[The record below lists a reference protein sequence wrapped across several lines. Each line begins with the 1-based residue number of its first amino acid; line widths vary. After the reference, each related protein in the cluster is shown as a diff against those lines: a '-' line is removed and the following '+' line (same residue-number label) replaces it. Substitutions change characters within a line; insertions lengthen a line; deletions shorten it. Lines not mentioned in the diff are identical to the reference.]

1 VNLRAKL
8 VALFAGVVILVT
20 ALVTWSVTA
29 FTRSVFERLDAERT
43 GALVAQFRRE
53 FARRGEEVERRVN
66 ALAAADGTLRL
77 AAEVWRSAP
86 DYSAFVNDAA
96 GLATTYGLD
105 FLEIAADDGTII
117 SSAEWPARFGYKEEW
132 LLEPAAATTPGAFLR
147 RVDLPDPAGAGLAL
161 EWLRSVS
168 AGEGK
173 ILLVGGQK
181 LDREFLASLVL
192 PEGMR
197 ALLYRDAGTGRGSI
211 IGALGDSEAAR
222 LLPIVAQARRDPH
235 ERSVIVNWSDGA
247 ASAESFEIIPL
258 EGRRGEVLGMFLVG
272 SSRRARAELEQRIRL
287 AALMIA
293 SVGILASIALS
304 GWAAGRVTRPVE
316 RLAGAAR
323 QVASG
328 RWDTRVEASS
338 SDELGQLAQAF
349 NLMTGQLIEQR
360 DRLMQAE
367 RVAAWRELARRLA
380 HELKNP
386 LFPLQITVENMVRAR
401 TGHPEQFDEVFR
413 EGTATLLAEMANLQ
427 TIIWRFSDFAK
438 MPTPQLQPVDVDEVV
453 RRSARLCEAQIQA
466 PGKPPVA
473 LKLELG
479 TGGET
484 IQADPDL
491 LHRAVQN
498 LLLNALDA
506 MPAGGTLLVR
516 SGPTAGG
523 VRLEISDTG
532 KGLTPEERER
542 LFTPYYTSKQ
552 HGTGLGLAIV
562 QSIVSDHG
570 GRVSVESEP
579 GRGTT
584 FRIELP
590 ARPAATP
597 PGTAPAKLPGPPG
610 TQA

>member
-1 VNLRAKL
+1 MNLRAKL

-29 FTRSVFERLDAERT
+29 FTRRAFERLDSERT
-43 GALVAQFRRE
+43 AALVAQFRRE
-53 FARRGEEVERRVN
+53 FARRGLEVEERVDS
-66 ALAAADGTLRL
+66 LAGADGTLRL
-77 AAEVWRSAP
+77 AADIRRSTP

-96 GLATTYGLD
+96 GLAATYGLD

-117 SSAEWPARFGYKEEW
+117 SSAEWTARFGYKEQW
-132 LLEPAAATTPGAFLR
+132 LADSASAAPGAFLR
-147 RVDLPDPAGAGLAL
+147 RVDLPDGGSALAL
-161 EWLRSVS
+161 ESVRSVP
-168 AGEGK
+168 AGDGK
-173 ILLVGGQK
+173 ILVAGARK

-192 PEGMR
+192 PQGMR
-197 ALLYRDAGTGRGSI
+197 ALLFRDAGAAGGSI
-211 IGALGDSEAAR
+211 IGTLSDSEAAR
-222 LLPIVAQARRDPH
+222 LLPVIAQARRDPR
-235 ERSVIVNWSDGA
+235 EQSAVINWSGDA

-258 EGRRGEVLGMFLVG
+258 EGRQGGILGMFLVG
-272 SSRRARAELEQRIRL
+272 SSRRERVELERRIRL
-287 AALMIA
+287 AALLIA
-293 SVGILASIALS
+293 GSGVLVSIALS

-316 RLAGAAR
+316 QLASAAR
-323 QVASG
+323 EVASG
-328 RWDTRVEASS
+328 RWDTHVAASS
-338 SDELGQLAQAF
+338 SDELGHLAQAF
-349 NLMTGQLIEQR
+349 NLMTRQLIEQR

-386 LFPLQITVENMVRAR
+386 LFPLQITVENMVRAQS
-401 TGHPEQFDEVFR
+401 GHPEQFEEVFR
-413 EGTATLLAEMANLQ
+413 EGTETLLAELANLR
-427 TIIWRFSDFAK
+427 TIIGRFSDFAK
-438 MPTPQLQPVDVDEVV
+438 MPAPQLQAVDIDAVIRRAV
-453 RRSARLCEAQIQA
+453 RPCEAQIQA
-466 PGKPPVA
+466 PGRPPVA

-479 TGGET
+479 GRDQT

-516 SGPTAGG
+516 CGAIPGG
-523 VRLEISDTG
+523 VWLEVSDTG
-532 KGLTPEERER
+532 QGLTPEERER

-562 QSIVSDHG
+562 QSVVSDHG
-570 GRVSVESEP
+570 GRVSVKSEP

-590 ARPAATP
+590 AHPKSAAQPAGPATP
-597 PGTAPAKLPGPPG
+597 PDTPA
-610 TQA
+610 Q